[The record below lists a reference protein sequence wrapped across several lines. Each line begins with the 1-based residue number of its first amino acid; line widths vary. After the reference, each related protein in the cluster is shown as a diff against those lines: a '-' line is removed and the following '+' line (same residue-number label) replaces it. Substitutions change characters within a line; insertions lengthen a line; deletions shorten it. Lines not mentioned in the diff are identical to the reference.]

1 MKAALAAALGGFQ
14 SLGHDDLRERP
25 VDRVGAAGAAQ
36 IRGQGAELE
45 AIKASLG
52 VDLIRF
58 KFSRI
63 VRAGR
68 DAEDMLSGIL
78 AWPSEWK
85 PYGEVK
91 LKARER
97 GKVARWAIQEWAHDK
112 CPPRPDGCGG
122 AKEVPSSGQPI
133 DGRQPMMSCPQCKGT
148 GVRRWTDDDRIER
161 MGADF
166 SDGMARAHAIIGEA
180 EALALRRAR
189 DLLER
194 W

>member
-1 MKAALAAALGGFQ
+1 MKAALAAALAGFQ

-63 VRAGR
+63 DRAGK

-85 PYGEVK
+85 PYGNVK
-91 LKARER
+91 LCARER
-97 GKVARWAIQEWAHDK
+97 DLVARCAVHEWANDK

-122 AKEVPSSGQPI
+122 ALEVPSAEKAI
-133 DGRQPMMSCPQCKGT
+133 DGRQPMMACPRCKGN
-148 GVRRWTDDDRIER
+148 GIRRWTDDDRVER
-161 MGADF
+161 MGAGF
-166 SDGMARAHAIIGEA
+166 SEGMARAHAIIGEA